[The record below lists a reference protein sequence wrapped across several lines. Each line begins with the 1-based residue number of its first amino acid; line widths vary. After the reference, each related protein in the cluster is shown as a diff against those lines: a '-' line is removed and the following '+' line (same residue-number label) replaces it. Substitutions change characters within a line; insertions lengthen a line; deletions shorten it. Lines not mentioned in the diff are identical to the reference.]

1 MMADRDKK
9 LPGIGLGTLLDDV
22 LHTIPGQA
30 AKLYT
35 PDLAYGEPGGLWLS
49 TGIPAEAL
57 RDYAMHF
64 KDHDLWAQAAARQGP
79 PPTGAVFDTDRL
91 VDRPILLGSAFHND
105 YLARY
110 DIGRCLTAVVDDGT
124 GPELPR
130 IRLAIVRS
138 ATGPSFS
145 PAEIGRLERLTRL
158 ARSFVR
164 LARAHETA
172 ARSALL
178 RQAVIDLVR
187 MPLILVDRDRD
198 VLMANR
204 AAMEASRTG
213 GPVVIRA
220 GRLRTAAPD
229 HDRALDD
236 VLARVA
242 DAPDDVRFLR
252 LGTGRP
258 VRHAPA
264 LVVTAITEGAAAE
277 GVAAEGVAS
286 GRAVALVVRVLVPEA
301 EWSDGET
308 LLRQLLGLTP
318 AESAVALGLA
328 EGLSHDDIARRRGV
342 KVTTVRTILQ
352 RLQEKLGIQKS
363 GPLARFIL
371 GVAALGGLRL

>member
-1 MMADRDKK
+1 MMDREGKTA
-9 LPGIGLGTLLDDV
+9 GIGLGTLLDDV
-22 LHTIPGQA
+22 LHTIPARA
-30 AKLYT
+30 ATLYT
-35 PDLAYGEPGGLWLS
+35 PELAYGEPNGLWLS
-49 TGIPAEAL
+49 IGIPAEAM
-57 RDYAMHF
+57 RDYAAHF
-64 KDHDLWAQAAARQGP
+64 KDHDLWAQAAARCGP
-79 PPTGAVFDTDRL
+79 PPTGTVLDTDRL
-91 VDRPILLGSAFHND
+91 VDRSILLGSAFHND

-130 IRLAIVRS
+130 IRLAIIRS
-138 ATGPSFS
+138 PSAPSFS

-178 RQAVIDLVR
+178 RQAAIDLLR
-187 MPLILVDRDRD
+187 MPLILVDRDRE
-198 VLMANR
+198 VLTANR
-204 AAMEASRTG
+204 AAMEASRSG

-220 GRLRTAAPD
+220 GRLRTAAPE
-229 HDRALDD
+229 HDRALGE
-236 VLARVA
+236 VVARVA

-252 LGTGRP
+252 LGAGRP

-264 LVVTAITEGAAAE
+264 LVVTAITEDAAGE
-277 GVAAEGVAS
+277 DAS
-286 GRAVALVVRVLVPEA
+286 GDRAAALVVRVLGAEPEGA
-301 EWSDGET
+301 DGET
-308 LLRQLLGLTP
+308 LLRHLLGLTP

-328 EGLSHDDIARRRGV
+328 EGLSHDEIARRRGV